1 MIDMYVTSAYC
12 ISQLSHHCDRTP
24 DENSLREE
32 ELVVAHSLTVMTV
45 RHGMKVMD
53 GGRNLKQLVTF

>member
-1 MIDMYVTSAYC
+1 MYVTSAYC

-32 ELVVAHSLTVMTV
+32 ELIVAHSLTVHSPSWHES
-45 RHGMKVMD
+45 HGWW
-53 GGRNLKQLVTF
+53 